1 MTTAQVKTGL
11 IVFVT
16 SVGGG
21 QLEYVNVFTQPGGQS
36 GGGEYVGTVREGED
50 VGILTGQTR
59 LVGSEPWAE
68 VTLATTFAK
77 AGRTFSTGWVG
88 LAPISLRSVQFD
100 YYAANASN
108 VNRRTSPEYKPGNV
122 LLPAVKNG
130 ALAGRGYGL
139 EKNGYVKIIGKG
151 QTFWMSKNYV
161 RAVPV
166 AVPEQPAK
174 PTTNGQPTTLPEI
187 IRVTTQNVTSSPGL
201 LQSLKWIAIGLG
213 AIIVGAMLAAFTE
226 KRLER

>member
-1 MTTAQVKTGL
+1 MTTAQVKAGL

-21 QLEYVNVFTQPGGQS
+21 RLEYVNVFTQPGGQS
-36 GGGEYVGTVREGED
+36 GGGEYVGSVNEGDD
-50 VGILTGQTR
+50 VGTLTGQTR
-59 LVGSEPWAE
+59 LAGGEEWAE
-68 VTLATTFAK
+68 VVLANTFTK

-88 LAPISLRSVQFD
+88 LAPVSLRSVQFD
-100 YYAANASN
+100 YYAQNATGGD

-139 EKNGYVKIIGKG
+139 EKNGYVKILGKG

-166 AVPEQPAK
+166 AVPEQPTPGSK
-174 PTTNGQPTTLPEI
+174 PTTLPDI
-187 IRVTTQNVTSSPGL
+187 IRVTTANVSSTPGL
-201 LQSLKWIAIGLG
+201 LQGLKWITIGLG
-213 AIIVGAMLAAFTE
+213 AILLGAVLAAFTE